1 VTATVKIALIQTN
14 SGRDVAPNLAA
25 VGEQVRQAAGAG
37 ARFVLTPENVA
48 MLEPVRAQALGKAAP
63 EASHAAIP
71 FFADLARALGIH
83 LLAGSF
89 AIKRE
94 DGLLANRSYL
104 FDDKG
109 RVAARYSKIHMFDV
123 DLPNGERYRESS
135 SFAPGEAA
143 VLAPSPF
150 GPIGLT
156 ICYDLRFPH
165 LYRALAQAGAA
176 ILTVPSAFTV
186 VTGEA
191 HWHVLLRARAIETGC
206 FVLAPAQTG
215 THAEGRRTYGHS
227 LAVAPWGEILGDAGT
242 DTGILYAELDLA
254 RIADA
259 RARVPSLQHDRPFA
273 PPLPVEEKSAAE

>member
-242 DTGILYAELDLA
+242 DTGILYADLDLA

>member
-1 VTATVKIALIQTN
+1 MTTPVKIALIQT
-14 SGRDVAPNLAA
+14 SSVREVAPNLDFVSQAVREAA
-25 VGEQVRQAAGAG
+25 DAGAS
-37 ARFVLTPENVA
+37 FVLTPENVA
-48 MLEPVRAQALGKAAP
+48 MLEPVRARALEKAEP
-63 EASHAAIP
+63 EATHRAIP
-71 FFADLARALGIH
+71 VFADLARKLGIH
-83 LLAGSF
+83 LLAGSL
-89 AIKRE
+89 AVKRE
-94 DGLLANRSYL
+94 DGLLSNRSFL
-104 FDDKG
+104 FDGDG
-109 RVAARYSKIHMFDV
+109 RVVARYSKIHMFDV

-135 SFAPGEAA
+135 TFASGEEA

-150 GPIGLT
+150 GAIGLT

-242 DTGILYAELDLA
+242 ETGILYADLDLS
-254 RIADA
+254 RVADA

-273 PPLPVEEKSAAE
+273 PPQAGEEKSAAE

>member
-1 VTATVKIALIQTN
+1 MTVPLKIALIQTN

-25 VGEQVRQAAGAG
+25 VGAQVREAAGAG

-48 MLEPVRAQALGKAAP
+48 MLEPVRAQALEKSAP

-71 FFADLARALGIH
+71 FFADLARDLGIH

-135 SFAPGEAA
+135 SYAPGEAA

-165 LYRALAQAGAA
+165 LYRALAKAGAA

-242 DTGILYAELDLA
+242 ETGILYADLDLA

-273 PPLPVEEKSAAE
+273 SPLPIEEKSAAD

>member
-14 SGRDVAPNLAA
+14 SGRDIAPNLAA
-25 VGEQVRQAAGAG
+25 VGDQVREAAARG

-48 MLEPVRAQALGKAAP
+48 MLEPVRTQALDKAAP
-63 EASHAAIP
+63 EATHPAIP
-71 FFADLARALGIH
+71 AFADLARDLGIH
-83 LLAGSF
+83 LLAGSL

-109 RVAARYSKIHMFDV
+109 RIAARYSKIHMFDV

-135 SFAPGEAA
+135 TFVPGEEA

-165 LYRALAQAGAA
+165 LYRALAKAGAA
-176 ILTVPSAFTV
+176 ILTVPSAFTM

-227 LAVAPWGEILGDAGT
+227 LAVAPWGEILGDGGAEP
-242 DTGILYAELDLA
+242 GILYADLDLA

-273 PPLPVEEKSAAE
+273 PPAPGEEKTAAE

>member
-165 LYRALAQAGAA
+165 LYRALAKAGAA